1 MNPRYCTQL
10 LMLHKGVAWRNSPS
24 LFMTKPLSTLLG
36 DTWAF
41 VQSHIMTILVGAVIF
56 GLVQGAVQTQ
66 VQTKATEKAGQFMG
80 MDMQKFQELSQRM
93 AQGDQEAAKELE
105 AMGEER
111 MNELGG
117 TPEAREAAMMSMG
130 MEALG
135 GFLPTFGVGMLILM
149 LIHMLSASYYSVIAV
164 RGVKDVGAVFQQAF
178 PLILPLVGLW
188 IWTALRS
195 FIWIPVIG
203 FIFAIIL
210 GPRFIASPLLLI
222 RDSKGVMDAAS
233 ESYKRTN
240 GFWGKIFGNMFVVAF
255 ATAIIGMII
264 GKLLYPFGGL
274 GMWVLLVIQQVF
286 VAFMM
291 VFAIELSKT
300 VLEQPKLCKSS

>member
-1 MNPRYCTQL
+1 
-10 LMLHKGVAWRNSPS
+10 
-24 LFMTKPLSTLLG
+24 MTKPLSTLLG

-41 VQSHIMTILVGAVIF
+41 VQSHMVTIVVGAVIF
-56 GLVQGAVQTQ
+56 GLAQGAVQSQ
-66 VQTKATEKAGQFMG
+66 LQMKAATKVSQFMG
-80 MDMQKFQELSQRM
+80 MDMQKFQDLSQRM
-93 AQGDQEAAKELE
+93 AQGDQDAAKELE
-105 AMGEER
+105 AMGQER
-111 MNELGG
+111 MENLGG
-117 TPEAREAAMMSMG
+117 TPEAREAAMMGMG

-135 GFLPTFGVGMLILM
+135 GFLPSFGIGMLILM
-149 LIHMLSASYYSVIAV
+149 IVHMLSASYYSVVAV

-195 FIWIPVIG
+195 FIWIPIIG

-210 GPRFIASPLLLI
+210 GPRFIAGPVLLI
-222 RDSKGVMDAAS
+222 RDNKGIMDSAS

-240 GFWGKIFGNMFVVAF
+240 GFWGKIFGNMFVVAI

-264 GKLLYPFGGL
+264 GKILYPFGGL
-274 GMWVLLVIQQVF
+274 GMWVHMIVQQFF

-291 VFAIELSKT
+291 VFAVELSKT
-300 VLEQPKLCKSS
+300 VLESPKATI